1 MSKPP
6 ECSEKNSVYSG
17 GYNIINCRPPMTKH
31 VIEGLSFAAHVLMW
45 GFNIQYTQIWSALGD
60 TEVMGKPSII
70 LLD

>member
-31 VIEGLSFAAHVLMW
+31 VIEGLSFATHILMRV
-45 GFNIQYTQIWSALGD
+45 FIIQYTQICSVSGD
-60 TEVMGKPSII
+60 AEVMGKPSKI
-70 LLD
+70 